1 MIVCALTALV
11 LVDFK
16 LTICVWRLALKRRSP
31 PNSKQ
36 IFSILRSAITI
47 VFHPLISHA
56 DFCACGAHFKLP
68 KQKIEQYARLTW
80 GLQASPNQVLS
91 RHCGRACSTSQEK
104 HLFMNPH
111 GKVRARGILN
121 NPLTNWHHDSWCRWA
136 HLYSPYFRLR
146 RSRATASERAMVR
159 ANSRL

>member
-1 MIVCALTALV
+1 MSKQKRKKRSEAQLQMPKLTYCACFFWCASPTLPIASEASGPQKSENLY
-11 LVDFK
+11 LGENFK
-16 LTICVWRLALKRRSP
+16 L
-31 PNSKQ
+31 
-36 IFSILRSAITI
+36 FG
-47 VFHPLISHA
+47 
-56 DFCACGAHFKLP
+56 CGPQLGP
-68 KQKIEQYARLTW
+68 
-80 GLQASPNQVLS
+80 SPNQVLS

-159 ANSRL
+159 AS

>member
-1 MIVCALTALV
+1 MCIFALTSAKPFRLVAVARDPLTDVTRLHFFEVASAALFSKYYISPRHEV
-11 LVDFK
+11 K
-16 LTICVWRLALKRRSP
+16 SSARLALTIAFSLAVARDRST
-31 PNSKQ
+31 
-36 IFSILRSAITI
+36 RH
-47 VFHPLISHA
+47 VV
-56 DFCACGAHFKLP
+56 
-68 KQKIEQYARLTW
+68 R
-80 GLQASPNQVLS
+80 SPNQVLS

-159 ANSRL
+159 AT